1 MKANQKLH
9 DLGQSLWLDHMTRD
23 LLSSGTL
30 KRYIAEFSVTGL
42 TSNASVFDHAIRN
55 SSIYDDA
62 IRIKLKEG
70 KSGEELYLE
79 LSLEDLGHA
88 ADLLRPIYD
97 QTEGVDGWVS
107 LEVSPLVTHDTDRIL
122 TAAVDLY
129 ARGRRPNVFI
139 KIPGTKEGLPAVED
153 AIFAGVPVN
162 VTLLFSCEQYL
173 AAAGEFL
180 RGIERRIAAGL
191 KPNVRSVAS
200 MRVRGWDAAVTGKA
214 PDALRNKLG
223 IAMGQRTY
231 KAHCD
236 LLNSPRWQSVLN
248 AGTRPQRL
256 LWSDAEISDAVSFEG
271 IFVKNL
277 AASTTANTTSES
289 ILKALVD
296 RGDIGELMP
305 TDGGNCEEVLDRFT
319 QAGIDIDAM
328 AVELQNE
335 ELASSVKSWIELLMG
350 IASKSATLMQNPF

>member
-1 MKANQKLH
+1 MALPALLSHRKRGKSLKANQKLH

-139 KIPGTKEGLPAVED
+139 TIPGTKEGLSAVEE

-162 VTLLFSCEQYL
+162 VSLLFSCKQYQ

-180 RGIERRIAAGL
+180 RGIERRIAVGL
-191 KPNVRSVAS
+191 NPNVGSVAS
-200 MRVRGWDAAVTGKA
+200 MLVKGWDAAVTGKV

-223 IAMGQRTY
+223 IAIGPRTY

-236 LLNSPRWQSVLN
+236 LLSSPRWQSVPKTG
-248 AGTRPQRL
+248 ARPQRL
-256 LWSDAEISDAVSFEG
+256 VWSDTETVGRREFRRLFIKACQRPLRLI
-271 IFVKNL
+271 
-277 AASTTANTTSES
+277 TMSES
-289 ILKALVD
+289 HLEGL
-296 RGDIGELMP
+296 RGQG
-305 TDGGNCEEVLDRFT
+305 RYR
-319 QAGIDIDAM
+319 
-328 AVELQNE
+328 
-335 ELASSVKSWIELLMG
+335 
-350 IASKSATLMQNPF
+350 